1 MRARSL
7 ALWQDR
13 PMHVAAQRIAELLHL
28 LGAHGDVIEVADS
41 ARTSADAAAALGC
54 PVGAIAKSLVFVADG
69 EPILV
74 LVSGAHQVDLAV
86 LGLLIGRQVLRRA
99 TPDEVRLAT
108 GQPIGG
114 VAPLGHPRRL
124 PAFIDTALR
133 AHERIWV
140 AAGTPRAVFPTDFE
154 ELARLAAASEVAV
167 A

>member
-1 MRARSL
+1 
-7 ALWQDR
+7 
-13 PMHVAAQRIAELLHL
+13 MHVAAQLIAELLHL

-133 AHERIWV
+133 AHERIWA
-140 AAGTPRAVFPTDFE
+140 AAGTPRTVFPTDFE
-154 ELARLAAASEVAV
+154 ELARLAGASEVAV